1 MRITRKIIAGIM
13 CVVLSAPV
21 VTGHNPNV
29 IYAAGNF
36 TNGIAVEDVNAFGE
50 GDDVIRCQNA
60 VDTAQSNVD
69 TLKKQLEEY
78 KAEAVTKETVVTE
91 AVAVVSLGSYGY
103 FKSKNSTDAMNILTG
118 TNVKS
123 SYIRSTTAPDGFI
136 GYTNIGQEGDATS
149 LENMKLTLD
158 WIKECNKIRVNEGL
172 NPCTVNDVAMAM
184 AQTDANYSANK
195 WGHASYYNVAENLAK
210 GYAVKYGST
219 GMFPDPYVGWYTEEK
234 TIYRNNVGN
243 YDGASSMSAYQ
254 LSQSYPDFYHQV
266 GHYLNII
273 VSGTPVTGY
282 AVNSSVKVHAQE
294 FDSYGRTGTGVDV
307 DSYEKD
313 FMAYY
318 NKVTAAVTKAQSDLA
333 EINNKISSTEIEL
346 ATANNTLSAAK
357 TALENAKKAEADAAK
372 KAADAKQ
379 AGADALNEITYTDVK
394 GGADNAI
401 VTIPAVITRDDGVTY
416 QVTKIADNAFKNNSK
431 IKIVTIDDNIKE
443 IGTSAFQNVAK
454 LTTVKSGTS
463 LAIIGNAAFKG
474 DKALKTADFSNSS
487 IMTIGKNAFKGDKK
501 LKSIKING
509 NKLKKVGKNAF
520 KGIKKN
526 ALITIY
532 AKNRKIYNKAV
543 KLIKKSGVKN
553 VRYKYKKKKR

>member
-1 MRITRKIIAGIM
+1 MRITRKIIAGTM

-36 TNGIAVEDVNAFGE
+36 TNGIVVEDVNAFGE
-50 GDDVIRCQNA
+50 GDDVIRCRNA

-78 KAEAVTKETVVTE
+78 KEEAVTKKTVVTE

-195 WGHASYYNVAENLAK
+195 WGHASYYFVAENLAW
-210 GYAVKYGST
+210 GYGISYGSAGMYSNPYT
-219 GMFPDPYVGWYTEEK
+219 GWDTEEK
-234 TIYRNNVGN
+234 TYYQNNVGN

-318 NKVTAAVTKAQSDLA
+318 NKVTAAVTKAQSDLD

-357 TALENAKKAEADAAK
+357 TALENAKKAGS
-372 KAADAKQ
+372 KAADEVVYT
-379 AGADALNEITYTDVK
+379 GETGGGNDASVIISGTIT
-394 GGADNAI
+394 G
-401 VTIPAVITRDDGVTY
+401 DDGVTY
-416 QVTKIADNAFKNNSK
+416 QVTKIADNAFKNNNK

-443 IGTSAFQNVAK
+443 IGTSAFQNAAK
-454 LTTVKSGTS
+454 LTKVKSGTS

-543 KLIKKSGVKN
+543 KLIKQSGVKN
-553 VRYKYKKKKR
+553 VRYKYKKKK

>member
-29 IYAAGNF
+29 IYAAGNI
-36 TNGIAVEDVNAFGE
+36 TNNTAVQDVYAFGE
-50 GDDVIRCQNA
+50 SDDIIRCQNA

-103 FKSKNSTDAMNILTG
+103 FKSKNSADAMNILTG

-158 WIKECNKIRVNEGL
+158 WIKECNQIRVNEGL

-210 GYAVKYGST
+210 GYNVKYGGT
-219 GMFPDPYVGWYTEEK
+219 GRIADPYVGWYTEEK
-234 TIYRNNVGN
+234 TIYQNNVGN

-318 NKVTAAVTKAQSDLA
+318 NKVTAAVTKAQSDLD
-333 EINNKISSTEIEL
+333 EINNKISSTETEL

-357 TALENAKKAEADAAK
+357 TALENAKKAES
-372 KAADAKQ
+372 KAA
-379 AGADALNEITYTDVK
+379 NEVVYTGETGGGNEASVIISGTIT
-394 GGADNAI
+394 G
-401 VTIPAVITRDDGVTY
+401 DDGVTY

-443 IGTSAFQNVAK
+443 IGTSAFQNAAK

-487 IMTIGKNAFKGDKK
+487 IMTIGKNAFNGDKK

-520 KGIKKN
+520 KGIRKN

-553 VRYKYKKKKR
+553 VRYKHKKKK